1 MKIDLIRNKFTKDE
15 WMLYL
20 LPNITIKYSKFS
32 YRSINVEFY
41 SLCIGWLIWNF
52 IITKEIEK

>member
-1 MKIDLIRNKFTKDE
+1 MKIDLIRIKFTKDE
-15 WMLYL
+15 WMLYF
-20 LPNITIKYSKFS
+20 LPSIAIKYSKFS
-32 YRSINVEFY
+32 YRSVNVEFY